1 MSTVT
6 TSTAAYPWRPDE
18 TFFTAGDVVPQALI
32 LQTSTVAGSVD
43 GDQPAV
49 RVAYVDDAESAAYVA
64 EGLEITED
72 DPGLA
77 EVVVRTKKISRL
89 VALSSEQ
96 YRQDQTAE
104 QLAESVSRDLVRKAD
119 HSYIDDSTPVG
130 LLNVPGTVSGG
141 HVSTD
146 LDPIIDLIALL
157 ESNGAVPTHI
167 VMDPLG
173 WAALRKIKT
182 LTGDTVDSN
191 ESLLGAGT
199 SDAPMMV
206 LGLPVLK
213 SRFITAYD
221 GLVIDKSAV
230 VSAIGPVSIA
240 TSEHALFSK
249 DSVQLRATWRIG
261 WGVTRPDRIGKFSTE
276 PGT

>member
-6 TSTAAYPWRPDE
+6 TSTAAYAWRPDE

-64 EGLEITED
+64 EAADITED
-72 DPGLA
+72 NPDLA

-89 VALSSEQ
+89 VNLSNEQ
-96 YRQDQTAE
+96 FRQDQTAE

-119 HSYIDDSTPVG
+119 SSYIDDTTPVG
-130 LLNVPGTVSGG
+130 LQHVPGTVSGG
-141 HVSTD
+141 AVGLGG
-146 LDPIIDLIALL
+146 LDALIDLIAQL
-157 ESNGAVPTHI
+157 ESNGATPTHI
-167 VMDPLG
+167 VVDPLG
-173 WAALRKIKT
+173 WAELRKLKT
-182 LTGDTVDSN
+182 DSTISN

-199 SDAPMMV
+199 TDATPMV
-206 LGLPVLK
+206 LSLPVLK
-213 SRFITAYD
+213 SRFVAPYG
-221 GLVIDKSAV
+221 GLVIDSSAV

-240 TSEHALFSK
+240 VSEHALFAK

-261 WGVTRPDRIGKFSTE
+261 WGVTRPDRLGTFSVE
-276 PGT
+276 PGS

>member
-6 TSTAAYPWRPDE
+6 TNTAAYPWRPDE

-49 RVAYVDDAESAAYVA
+49 RVAYVDDAESAAYIA
-64 EGLEITED
+64 EASAITED
-72 DPGLA
+72 DPTLA
-77 EVVVRTKKISRL
+77 EIVVRTKKISRL
-89 VALSSEQ
+89 VNLSNEQ

-104 QLAESVSRDLVRKAD
+104 QLAASVSRDLVRKAD
-119 HSYIDDSTPVG
+119 ASYIDDTSPVG
-130 LLNVPGTVSGG
+130 LQSVPGIVAGG
-141 HVSTD
+141 HIGAAAG
-146 LDPIIDLIALL
+146 LDALIDLIAQL

-167 VMDPLG
+167 VLDPLG
-173 WAALRKIKT
+173 WAELRKLKVGGVST
-182 LTGDTVDSN
+182 N
-191 ESLLGAGT
+191 ESLLGAGVT
-199 SDAPMMV
+199 DAALLV

-213 SRFITAYD
+213 SRFITPYH
-221 GLVIDKSAV
+221 GLVVDSSAV

-240 TSEHALFSK
+240 VSEHSLFAS

-261 WGVTRPDRIGKFSTE
+261 WGVTRPDRIGKFTTE
-276 PGT
+276 PGS